1 MKKKIIIFFMLFFL
15 CTVIS
20 ACSDEDGKGTNTA
33 TLEITEQFVDFK
45 ENGES
50 QTLVITTNQAEWSA
64 TVESNGKSWCSILP
78 DINPGNHKLTISV
91 TPNTGKEQRSTI
103 ITVKAAEL
111 SEKITVRQLGTDKG
125 ILISPMMKTFTAEG
139 GKIEFTV
146 TANVEFEII
155 PTVDWITLPVT
166 TRTAEYVTTD
176 HTYFIQRN
184 KGEKRTGTIT
194 VKDKASDL
202 FSELIISQE
211 ALGEYESGESGIQGD
226 LLVPVSTGSAFNS
239 LGKVSQLGSSGF
251 HRTYDG
257 SKETGYHSN
266 TSDDFP
272 NNWPLTLTF
281 EFAEQPRI
289 DYCVCHS
296 TGSDKLKK
304 AKIFVSTEAEPE
316 YTKLMDVDLS
326 GSSAALIKFPSPII
340 NPKGIKIE
348 VTESSGKYLVIKEM
362 EFYRQNSDN
371 YDPLNLFTD
380 ITCSEL
386 KPGITEKDIDA
397 CPDPLFRNVA
407 FYLSINK
414 YPREFRIQE
423 YKAYPHP
430 ELFRKANKT
439 SAEHNLL
446 DNPTGIFVNK
456 GKEVVVLVGDSHG
469 YQLSAR
475 ILNLN
480 VSGGDGFNYNYS
492 YPLVEGINRFIAET
506 DGLIYIYYHT
516 PEYRD
521 ALPIKIHIPSG
532 QVNGYFDSGK
542 HQPSDWS
549 RLLHAAVGPHLDVLG
564 EKAHL
569 IFPVDK
575 FKANT
580 PDGKALID
588 AYDRLVLLEQQFM
601 GLEKYDRMDPNRV
614 CFSVMYND
622 SYMYSAG
629 NHTGYV
635 VGTMNELCNL
645 EKFSTTS
652 IWGPAHEV
660 GHSYQTKPGLC
671 WLGMTEVTNN
681 IHSLY
686 VQTSFGNQSR
696 LLDKQGDYTSI
707 YEKSMCMYFVRKR
720 AHIITDSDVNVFNLL
735 VPFWQLYLYTK
746 AIGQEDFYKDLYEL
760 IRINTDQDTPGK
772 SQLEF
777 TFLASKASGLD
788 LTEFFVKWG
797 FFEPIDIE
805 KSDYSKGQF
814 VVTESMIDETKQRIT
829 DLGLPKP
836 KGIIEYIC
844 DSNVDCY
851 KTFNS
856 IIKGTAQREGQKIV
870 MTNWRNVAVYE
881 VYSNGKLCFVS
892 PASSFTVNG
901 NLGTKVQVFAVS
913 ATGEKVEVTF

>member
-1 MKKKIIIFFMLFFL
+1 MLFFL
-15 CTVIS
+15 CTVVS
-20 ACSDEDGKGTNTA
+20 ACSDENGKGVNTT
-33 TLEITEQFVDFK
+33 TLEIAEQFVDFK

-50 QTLVITTNQAEWSA
+50 QTLAITTNQEEWSA
-64 TVESNGKSWCSILP
+64 TVESNGKGWCSILP
-78 DINPGNHKLTISV
+78 DINLGNHKLTISV

-111 SEKITVRQLGTDKG
+111 SKKITVRQLGTDKG

-155 PTVDWITLPVT
+155 PTVDWITLPVI

-211 ALGEYESGESGIQGD
+211 ALGGYESGESNIQGD
-226 LLVPVSTGSAFNS
+226 LLVPVSTGSAVNS

-266 TSDDFP
+266 TSEDAFP

-281 EFAEQPRI
+281 EFTEQPRI

-296 TGSDKLKK
+296 ASSNIFKK
-304 AKIFVSTEAEPE
+304 AEIFVSTEAEPD

-326 GSSAALIKFPSPII
+326 GSTVALIKFPNPII
-340 NPKGIKIE
+340 NPKGIKFE

-430 ELFRKANKT
+430 ELFRKENKT
-439 SAEHNLL
+439 SAEHDLL

-480 VSGGDGFNYNYS
+480 VPGGDGFSNNYS
-492 YPLVEGINRFIAET
+492 YPLSEGINRFMADT
-506 DGLIYIYYHT
+506 DGLVYIYYHT
-516 PEYRD
+516 PEYRN

-542 HQPSDWS
+542 HQPSDWN
-549 RLLHAAVGPHLDVLG
+549 RLLNAAVGPHFDVLG

-601 GLEKYDRMDPNRV
+601 GLEKYDRMDPNHV

-622 SYMYSAG
+622 SYMYSAA

-635 VGTMNELCNL
+635 ASTMNMMCDISQFIQSL
-645 EKFSTTS
+645 
-652 IWGPAHEV
+652 WGPAHEV
-660 GHSYQTKPGLC
+660 GHSNQTKPGLC
-671 WLGMTEVTNN
+671 WHGMGEVTNN

-686 VQTSFGNQSR
+686 VQTSFGNPSR
-696 LLDKQGDYTSI
+696 LLDLYNGKTYTI
-707 YEKSMCMYFVRKR
+707 YEKGLSAFFTQRRPHVVKDDKVDELNQL
-720 AHIITDSDVNVFNLL
+720 I
-735 VPFWQLYLYTK
+735 PFWQLYLYTK
-746 AIGQEDFYKDLYEL
+746 AMGNEDFYKDLYEL
-760 IRINTDQDTPGK
+760 VRTRPDKATPGE

-777 TFLASKASGLD
+777 TVLACEAAQLD
-788 LTEFFVKWG
+788 LTKFFTRWG
-797 FFEPIDIE
+797 FFEPVDIIKNDYGE
-805 KSDYSKGQF
+805 KQF
-814 VVTESMIDETKQRIT
+814 VVTEEMVDDTQKRIAAFGFSQPTKVVEYIT
-829 DLGLPKP
+829 DVN
-836 KGIIEYIC
+836 I
-844 DSNVDCY
+844 DCY
-851 KTFNS
+851 TGNS
-856 IIKGTAQREGQKIV
+856 GIIKGTAQREGQKII
-870 MTNWRNVAVYE
+870 MINWRNVAVYE
-881 VYSNGKLCFVS
+881 VYSDGKLCFVS

>member
-1 MKKKIIIFFMLFFL
+1 MLFFL
-15 CTVIS
+15 CTVVS
-20 ACSDEDGKGTNTA
+20 ACSDEEGKGANTA
-33 TLEITEQFVDFK
+33 TLEIAEQFVDFK

-50 QTLVITTNQAEWSA
+50 QTIVITTNQAEWSA

-111 SEKITVRQLGTDKG
+111 SKKITVRQLGTDKG
-125 ILISPMMKTFTAEG
+125 ILISPMMKTLTAEG

-166 TRTAEYVTTD
+166 TRMAEYVTTG

-226 LLVPVSTGSAFNS
+226 LLVPVSTGSAVNS

-266 TSDDFP
+266 TSEDAFP

-281 EFAEQPRI
+281 EFTEQPRI

-296 TGSDKLKK
+296 TSSNVLKK
-304 AKIFVSTEAEPE
+304 AEIFVSTEAEPE

-326 GSSAALIKFPSPII
+326 GSTTALIRFSSPVI
-340 NPKGIKIE
+340 NPKGIKFE

-362 EFYRQNSDN
+362 EFYRQNPDN

-414 YPREFRIQE
+414 YPRDFRIQE

-439 SAEHNLL
+439 SAGHDLL

-456 GKEVVVLVGDSHG
+456 GREVVVLVEDTHG

-480 VSGGDGFNYNYS
+480 VPGGDGFNNNYS
-492 YPLVEGINRFIAET
+492 YPLSEGINRFIADT

-516 PEYRD
+516 PEYRE

-532 QVNGYFDSGK
+532 QVNGYFDSRK
-542 HQPSDWS
+542 HQPSDWN
-549 RLLHAAVGPHLDVLG
+549 RLLNAAVGPHFDVLG

-601 GLEKYDRMDPNRV
+601 GLEKYDRMDPNHV

-629 NHTGYV
+629 NHTGYA
-635 VGTMNELCNL
+635 VGTMNDLCNL

-671 WLGMTEVTNN
+671 WHGMTEVTNN

-686 VQTSFGNQSR
+686 VQTEFGNVSR
-696 LLDKQGDYTSI
+696 LMTGSSTYNTI
-707 YEKSMCMYFVRKR
+707 YEKGMSLFFPDRIPHVRK
-720 AHIITDSDVNVFNLL
+720 VNGIDLFCQLI
-735 VPFWQLYLYTK
+735 PFWQLHLYSQ
-746 AIGQEDFYKDLYEL
+746 IEGNCDFYKDLYQK
-760 IRINTDQDTPGK
+760 IRNTADKDTPGE
-772 SQLEF
+772 SQVEF
-777 TFLASKASGLD
+777 TVLASEVAQLD
-788 LTEFFVKWG
+788 LTEFFTLWG
-797 FFEPIDIE
+797 FYEPIDYTLT
-805 KSDYSKGQF
+805 DYSTKQF
-814 VVTESMIDETKQRIT
+814 TVNKEMTEDAKQRIAAM
-829 DLGLPKP
+829 GFPKP
-836 KGIIEYIC
+836 TKKIEYIC
-844 DSNVDCY
+844 EGNLSLYKSGGDIVKGSGMRNGRTFTMTGWKNV
-851 KTFNS
+851 
-856 IIKGTAQREGQKIV
+856 
-870 MTNWRNVAVYE
+870 VAYE
-881 VYSNGKLCFVS
+881 IWSDGKLCFVS
-892 PASSFTVNG
+892 PTASRFTLPETYTLG
-901 NLGTKVQVFAVS
+901 NIIQAFAVS

>member
-1 MKKKIIIFFMLFFL
+1 MLFFL
-15 CTVIS
+15 CTAVS
-20 ACSDEDGKGTNTA
+20 ACSDENGKGTNIA

-45 ENGES
+45 EDGES
-50 QTLVITTNQAEWSA
+50 KTIVITTNQAEWSA
-64 TVESNGKSWCSILP
+64 TVESSGKSWCSVLS
-78 DINPGNHKLTISV
+78 DINPGRHKLTISV
-91 TPNTGKEQRSTI
+91 TPNTEKEQRSTI
-103 ITVKAAEL
+103 VIIKAAEL
-111 SEKITVRQLGTDKG
+111 SEKITVRQLGTGKG

-146 TANVEFEII
+146 TANVEFEIM
-155 PTVDWITLPVT
+155 PTVDWITLPVI
-166 TRTAEYVTTD
+166 TRTADYVTTD

-184 KGEKRTGTIT
+184 KGEKRTGAIT

-226 LLVPVSTGSAFNS
+226 LLVPVSTGSAVNS

-251 HRTYDG
+251 HRAYDG

-272 NNWPLTLTF
+272 NNWPLALTF
-281 EFAEQPRI
+281 EFVEQPRI

-296 TGSDKLKK
+296 TGNNRIKK
-304 AKIFVSTEAEPE
+304 AEIFVSTEAQPE

-326 GSSAALIKFPSPII
+326 GSTTALIRFPNPII
-340 NPKGIKIE
+340 NPKGIKFE
-348 VTESSGKYLVIKEM
+348 VTESSDKYLVIKEM
-362 EFYRQNSDN
+362 EFYRQNPNN

-386 KPGITEKDIDA
+386 KLGITEKDIDA

-414 YPREFRIQE
+414 YPCDFRIQE

-430 ELFRKANKT
+430 ELFHKANKT
-439 SAEHNLL
+439 SAEHDLL

-456 GKEVVVLVGDSHG
+456 GKEVVVLVGDNHG

-480 VSGGDGFNYNYS
+480 VPGGDGFNNNYS
-492 YPLVEGINRFIAET
+492 YPLSEGINRFVADT

-516 PEYRD
+516 PDYQD

-532 QVNGYFDSGK
+532 QVNGYFDSRI
-542 HQPSDWS
+542 HQVADWN
-549 RLLHAAVGPHLDVLG
+549 RLLNAAVGPHFDVMG
-564 EKAHL
+564 KYAHL

-575 FKANT
+575 FRENT
-580 PDGKALID
+580 SNGKALID

-601 GLEKYDRMDPNRV
+601 GLEKYDRKETNHV
-614 CFSVMYND
+614 CFSVMYNN

-635 VGTMNELCNL
+635 VSTMNMMCDVNQFT
-645 EKFSTTS
+645 KS

-671 WLGMTEVTNN
+671 WHGMGEITNN

-686 VQTSFGNQSR
+686 VQTSFGNSSR
-696 LLDKQGDYTSI
+696 LLDLYNGKTYTI
-707 YEKSMCMYFVRKR
+707 YEKGLSAFFAQRR
-720 AHIITDSDVNVFNLL
+720 PHILKDDKVDELNQLI
-735 VPFWQLYLYTK
+735 PFWQLYLYTK
-746 AIGQEDFYKDLYEL
+746 VMGNEDFYKDLYEL
-760 IRINTDQDTPGK
+760 VRIRPDKETPGE

-777 TFLASKASGLD
+777 TVLACEAARLD
-788 LTEFFVKWG
+788 LTDFFTQWG
-797 FFEPIDIE
+797 FFEPVDIV
-805 KSDYSKGQF
+805 KNDYGERHF
-814 VVTESMIDETKQRIT
+814 VVTKEMADDTKKRIAAFGFPKPMKVVEYIT
-829 DLGLPKP
+829 D
-836 KGIIEYIC
+836 INI
-844 DSNVDCY
+844 DCY
-851 KTFNS
+851 TNNS
-856 IIKGTAQREGQKIV
+856 GIVKGTAQREGQKIV

-881 VYSNGKLCFVS
+881 VYSDGKLCFVS

-901 NLGTKVQVFAVS
+901 NLGTKIQVFAVS